1 MTIMR
6 RLLCIAS
13 LLALAGCATQPL
25 PPAPPTP
32 SPVAEISEEVWQQVD
47 RDIHH
52 ESVAAKDL
60 ATNFARRQ
68 MERWR
73 QLAADR
79 AETDFIPWFSSYVTQ
94 QWLTVK
100 VAWYNLSA
108 SDGETPPVERLAAYI
123 QEQYYERVL
132 APVAREI
139 DPIPLVGQS
148 TKRFTQHLRQNL
160 RTIPPRYNIPA
171 DRFAEHLN
179 GIRAIVLIATPAH
192 NATLQDIVHTDP
204 IDALPAYLALLQR
217 IRDAG
222 NSDGVGLSRTR
233 ISPVARRISEKLLN
247 QLAISGGA
255 GAASALVRGAAG
267 SVISLGATALGII
280 WHQGKREDIEIALRE
295 TLDAAMED
303 MWAILMDDPDSS
315 VSAGIYHI
323 FEQIEGSLPQ
333 TFTHPISLDTPPQ
346 AIPLPGMFPEDEI
359 VPDSGKPEVHGA
371 ERRKGEQAP

>member
-1 MTIMR
+1 MTILLR
-6 RLLCIAS
+6 RLCIV
-13 LLALAGCATQPL
+13 LILALAGCATQPR
-25 PPAPPTP
+25 PPAPLPP
-32 SPVAEISEEVWQQVD
+32 SPVEEISEDVWQQVD
-47 RDIHH
+47 RDIHL

-79 AETDFIPWFSSYVTQ
+79 AETDFIPWFSSYATQ

-123 QEQYYERVL
+123 QEQYYDRVL

-139 DPIPLVGQS
+139 DPIPLLEQS
-148 TKRFTQHLRQNL
+148 TRRFTQHLRQNL
-160 RTIPPRYNIPA
+160 RTIPPRYDITA
-171 DRFAEHLN
+171 ERFAEHLN
-179 GIRAIVLIATPAH
+179 GIRAIALIATPAH
-192 NATLQDIVHTDP
+192 NATLQDIVNADP

-222 NSDGVGLSRTR
+222 NSDGVGLSKTR
-233 ISPVARRISEKLLN
+233 ISPVARRISEQLLN

-295 TLDAAMED
+295 TLDAAMDD

-315 VSAGIYHI
+315 ISAGIYHI

-333 TFTHPISLDTPPQ
+333 TFTHPIRLDTPPQ
-346 AIPLPGMFPEDEI
+346 AIPLPRMHPEDEI
-359 VPDSGKPEVHGA
+359 VPDSGSPEVGGA
-371 ERRKGEQAP
+371 ETRRDEQPQ